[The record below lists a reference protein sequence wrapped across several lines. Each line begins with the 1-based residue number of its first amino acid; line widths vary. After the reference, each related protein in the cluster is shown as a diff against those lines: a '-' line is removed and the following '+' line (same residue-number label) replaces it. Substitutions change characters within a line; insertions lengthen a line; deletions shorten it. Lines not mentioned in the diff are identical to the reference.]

1 MSWYWNE
8 IGDEISARYAAST
21 AVWVSYLLAA
31 GSVMLSVL
39 GTFHHDA
46 VIGVRFLL
54 QAGLFLVIGMQI
66 GRLSRAWAVCG
77 LFIYVIGWLL
87 GIVGRGS
94 VLGSLAASIVPVI
107 FAMTYVNAVRG
118 AFAYHK
124 YLALRA
130 ASSSPPRS
138 EASSA

>member
-8 IGDEISARYAAST
+8 IGGEISARYATST

-31 GSVMLSVL
+31 GSLLRTIV

-46 VIGVRFLL
+46 AISIAFLL
-54 QAGLFLVIGMQI
+54 QAGLFLIIGIQI
-66 GRLSRAWAVCG
+66 SRLSRSWALCG
-77 LFIYVIGWLL
+77 LFIYVLDALI
-87 GIVGRGS
+87 GIVDRGS
-94 VLGSLAASIVPVI
+94 ASGSLAASIVAVI
-107 FAMTYVNAVRG
+107 FAITYVNAVRG

-130 ASSSPPRS
+130 SASSPP
-138 EASSA
+138 SA